1 MLTRTKLRAPIVDAC
16 EANPRRA
23 HVSSRWFPAVR
34 VAAWLPMA
42 ARLGA
47 SFGASA
53 CGTHLGATS
62 ADSGTVTPG
71 DGASVVPDGSH
82 PWQGLPGERLGPLAA
97 SQNARTSTF
106 MTSDECASC
115 HAAGSSPTVLRDG
128 KQRDVSPFR
137 AWRSSM
143 MALSAR
149 DPYYLAVLEHE
160 LAAHPG
166 AESSVMQ
173 TCTRCHAP
181 AANVEL
187 AAAGQSLDFRQLTA
201 GTSNEATVGRDGVT
215 CSLCHQIQDTG
226 LGTAASFT
234 GRFAVGSDRRIFGP
248 HAAPFTMPMQMRVG
262 YTPVAAAHMLDSGL
276 CGSCHTVVTRS
287 LAADGTPAGPEF
299 LEQGPFVEWSVSSF
313 AKAGGATCQDCHLPS
328 KDDDGVPIA
337 TVLSTTPP
345 GRLAPRSPF
354 GRHLFAGANAM
365 MLRVLASE
373 RVWAGF
379 DPAPGDLLAQAERAE
394 TMLRSAARVV
404 IVDSTHEGNGIAV
417 RIRVDNLSGHKLPTG
432 YPSRRMWLH
441 VRILDQVGDVVF
453 ESGADHGGRII
464 GADGEV
470 LDHRAAP
477 LPHRR
482 EITGPSEVQVWEA
495 VPSDSLGRVAANLL
509 DATGYLKD
517 NRLLPIGFDATDP
530 RALLAQ
536 PAGTAG
542 DDDFGSSDD
551 VIVRLAEAPQQ
562 GRIEVRL
569 LYQTARPAEL
579 ELLAEHPGPAA
590 RRFLD
595 MMGPMAMRPI
605 VLAATSAPLR

>member
-1 MLTRTKLRAPIVDAC
+1 
-16 EANPRRA
+16 
-23 HVSSRWFPAVR
+23 
-34 VAAWLPMA
+34 
-42 ARLGA
+42 
-47 SFGASA
+47 
-53 CGTHLGATS
+53 
-62 ADSGTVTPG
+62 
-71 DGASVVPDGSH
+71 
-82 PWQGLPGERLGPLAA
+82 
-97 SQNARTSTF
+97 
-106 MTSDECASC
+106 MTSDECAFC

-128 KQRDVSPFR
+128 KQRDVSPFS
-137 AWRSSM
+137 AWRGSM

-187 AAAGQSLDFRQLTA
+187 SAAGQSLDFRQLTT
-201 GTSNEATVGRDGVT
+201 GTSKESAVGRDGVT

-234 GRFAVGSDRRIFGP
+234 GRFTVGSDRRIFGP
-248 HAAPFTMPMQMRVG
+248 HAVPLTMPMQIRVG

-287 LAADGTPAGPEF
+287 LDAKGAPAGPEF

-313 AKAGGATCQDCHLPS
+313 AKPGGATCQDCHLPS
-328 KDDDGVPIA
+328 KGDDGVPIA
-337 TVLSTTPP
+337 TVLATMPP

-373 RVWAGF
+373 RAWARF
-379 DPAPGDLLAQAERAE
+379 DPAPADLLAQADRAE
-394 TMLRSAARVV
+394 TMLQSAARVI
-404 IVDSTHEGNGIAV
+404 IVDSTREGNGIAV

-441 VRILDQVGDVVF
+441 VRIADHLGNVVF

-464 GADGEV
+464 GTDGEV
-470 LDHRAAP
+470 LDRRGAP
-477 LPHRR
+477 FPHRQA
-482 EITGPSEVQVWEA
+482 ITSPTEVQVWEA
-495 VPSDSLGRVAANLL
+495 VPSDSLGNVAANLL
-509 DATGYLKD
+509 DATGYIKD
-517 NRLLPIGFDATDP
+517 NRLLPIGFDAADP
-530 RALLAQ
+530 RAALAQ
-536 PAGTAG
+536 PEGVAG

-551 VIVRLAEAPQQ
+551 VIVRMAEAPLQ

-605 VLAATSAPLR
+605 VVATTSAPLR